1 MLDRRGF
8 TLIELMVVIVVIGIL
23 AILGTMNFTTMRNR
37 AMEASVK
44 ANGHAGQL
52 AVESYAAANFG
63 TYPPAATALADIQA
77 QLPGGAIFKNPFT
90 HADGLSIGAGAAE
103 GMVDYQDPTA
113 VGDPQRYR
121 LDCYGNG
128 AGWLLSYS
136 NG

>member
-23 AILGTMNFTTMRNR
+23 AIMGTMNFTTMRNR

-44 ANGHAGQL
+44 ANVHAGQL
-52 AVESYAAANFG
+52 AVEAYAAANFG

-77 QLPGGAIFKNPFT
+77 QLPGGAIFKNPFSG
-90 HADGLSIGAGAAE
+90 ADGLSVGAGPAE

-113 VGDPQRYR
+113 MGDPQHYR

-128 AGWLLSYS
+128 GGLLLGLS